1 MITDIPTP
9 ADFHAAGLKQVHL
22 AWQIAM
28 QSVRDY
34 ADATYDKLPDET
46 PEEAAAEFWQ
56 RSQPS
61 LANAYSL
68 IQQGMELALKGRIG
82 AISPYLLIGDP
93 KDWPNTAANGIA
105 SFGDFRTID
114 AIDLVKV
121 HNSVCAPPLDDQFKV
136 FWDQVRRDRN
146 RIMHSAAPGTFTPEL
161 VVKTILTAIDVLFND
176 IPWPRRLLQME
187 YEGKFASLGF
197 VDDAQ
202 NNVLFEIDSA
212 IWQLTPVE
220 AKRFFGFDKKR
231 RAYLCPHCY
240 SAANRDWQDD
250 WPHLAQ
256 FRTKT
261 PGATALYCFVCERTM
276 EVERADCLDDACKGD
291 VIADGICLT
300 CTQHQDF

>member
-1 MITDIPTP
+1 MIVDIPSP

-34 ADATYDKLPDET
+34 AEATYNKLADET
-46 PEEAAAEFWQ
+46 QEEAAAEFWL
-56 RSQPS
+56 RSQPL

-68 IQQGMELALKGRIG
+68 IQQGMELALKGRIV
-82 AISPYLLIGDP
+82 AVTPYLLIGDP
-93 KDWPNTAANGIA
+93 KDWPNSAANGTA
-105 SFGDFRTID
+105 SFGDFRTLD
-114 AIDLVKV
+114 ATDLVNV
-121 HNSVCAPPLDDQFKV
+121 HNSVFAPRLDDEFKA
-136 FWDQVRRDRN
+136 FGDQVRRDRN
-146 RIMHSAAPGTFTPEL
+146 RIMHSAAPGTFTLEL

-187 YEGKFASLGF
+187 YGGKFASLGF

-212 IWQLTPVE
+212 IRQLTPGE
-220 AKRFFGFDKKR
+220 AKRFFGFDNDR

-256 FRTKT
+256 FTTKT
-261 PGATALYCFVCERTM
+261 PGATALYCFVCERTT
-276 EVERADCLDDACKGD
+276 EVERTACLAGR
-291 VIADGICLT
+291 AGRR
-300 CTQHQDF
+300 